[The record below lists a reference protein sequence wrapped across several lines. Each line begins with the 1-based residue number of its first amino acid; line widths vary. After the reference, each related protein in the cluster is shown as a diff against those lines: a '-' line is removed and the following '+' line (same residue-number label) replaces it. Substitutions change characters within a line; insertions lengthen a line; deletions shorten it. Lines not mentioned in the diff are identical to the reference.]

1 MKLSLLNEYEQGTAG
16 EKPSETDII
25 SAKRFVNGKAYMLN
39 FDRGTFNINK
49 TNPQYIAIKN
59 DLVKA
64 LSLAP
69 DKAVG
74 LNININGGASKIPY
88 KGVGGNEGLAKRRGQ
103 ELIKLLTAE
112 PELTKYNLKYT
123 EGNPIVGGPEYN
135 NNPNDPIY
143 KQFQNV
149 TITIPKLESILNVIS
164 TTAIDNTANKLDTT
178 KSTLSTNLQQSR
190 NFTDAEFQSDGFP
203 ACIKT
208 IPDIKRSKT
217 QSGQAAYIVKDYTYP
232 NSTKPMDIIFYK
244 PKDNVTGRCMINKFI
259 MGSYTCSGNEVSITL
274 DKFSFKVSLL

>member
-1 MKLSLLNEYEQGTAG
+1 MKLSLIKEAEMGTAN

-25 SAKRFVNGKAYMLN
+25 IAKRFVNGKAYILN
-39 FDRGTFNINK
+39 FDKGTFNINK

-88 KGVGGNEGLAKRRGQ
+88 KGVGGNEGLAKKRGQ
-103 ELIKLLTAE
+103 ELIKLLSAE

-135 NNPNDPIY
+135 NNSNDPIY

-164 TTAIDNTANKLDTT
+164 TTAIDNTANKLDTV

-190 NFTDAEFQSDGFP
+190 NFNDAEFQADGFP

-208 IPDIKRSKT
+208 IPDLKRSKT

-259 MGSYTCSGNEVSITL
+259 MGSYTCLGNEVSITL
-274 DKFSFKVSLL
+274 DKFNFKVSLL